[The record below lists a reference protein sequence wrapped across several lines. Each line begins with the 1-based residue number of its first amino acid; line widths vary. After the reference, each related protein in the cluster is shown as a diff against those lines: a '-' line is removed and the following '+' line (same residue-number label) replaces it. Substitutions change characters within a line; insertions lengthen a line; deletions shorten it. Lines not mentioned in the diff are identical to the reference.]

1 MEDNYYKHL
10 INKNSNYEPIQLIFF
25 KLKIKSDEDFFIELK
40 NLKQRIFK
48 FCVKHQHYMDDNFF
62 CEMKD
67 CTDIKKIN
75 CSIINKFI
83 IRYNIQTYSFFVLI
97 NHQNFG
103 GADYLILGSIIFKGE
118 TDSLIKQLEMNFL
131 NKIKIQLYKTQ
142 FLYKIYTNLY
152 NKIPRNRLKK
162 EHIIYSKITEI
173 DTNKIL
179 YNILKNITNTLSDTD
194 KIVCWIP
201 YGFEKNDNSPSNNL
215 GIMLFTFYKYFSFDM
230 FIKCKNNNEKL
241 IFGSNELLNSDYYIP
256 RNTINNNVSKIKKQ
270 IDVVISLANI
280 IKNELEID
288 LITGGMYY
296 KMNNECPY
304 PFYIWCL
311 TINNE
316 THISYSVSDYNCNIN
331 KLINTTNGI
340 DITDNYIYQLNN
352 ITSNL

>member
-10 INKNSNYEPIQLIFF
+10 IINNSNFEPIQLIFF
-25 KLKIKSDEDFFIELK
+25 KLKIKTDEDFFIEIK
-40 NLKQRIFK
+40 NMRQRILNFSEK
-48 FCVKHQHYMDDNFF
+48 NQHYMDNNFF
-62 CEMKD
+62 CEIED
-67 CTDIKKIN
+67 CQDIKKIN

-103 GADYLILGSIIFKGE
+103 GTDYLSLGSIIFNGQ
-118 TDSLIKQLEMNFL
+118 TNSLIKQLELNFI

-142 FLYKIYTNLY
+142 FIYKIYRNLY
-152 NKIPRNRLKK
+152 NKTPRNRLKK
-162 EHIIYSKITEI
+162 EKIIYSKITEI

-179 YNILKNITNTLSDTD
+179 YTILTNITNSLSNTD

-201 YGFEKNDNSPSNNL
+201 CGFEKNDNSPVNNNL
-215 GIMLFTFYKYFSFDM
+215 GIILFTFYKNFTFDM
-230 FIKCKNNNEKL
+230 FIKCKNNNQNL
-241 IFGSNELLNSDYYIP
+241 LFGSNELLNSNYVP
-256 RNTINNNVSKIKKQ
+256 GKLINNNVSKIKKQ
-270 IDVVISLANI
+270 IDVVITLGNI

-296 KMNNECPY
+296 KMNNNSPY

-311 TINNE
+311 SMNNE
-316 THISYSVSDYNCNIN
+316 THISYSISDNNCDIN
-331 KLINTTNGI
+331 KIINITNGI

>member
-10 INKNSNYEPIQLIFF
+10 INKNSDFEPIQLIFF
-25 KLKIKSDEDFFIELK
+25 RLKIKSDEDFFIELK
-40 NLKQRIFK
+40 NIEERILKFSLKNRQYI
-48 FCVKHQHYMDDNFF
+48 DDNFF
-62 CEMKD
+62 CEIKD
-67 CTDIKKIN
+67 CNDIKKID
-75 CSIINKFI
+75 CSNINKFI

-103 GADYLILGSIIFKGE
+103 GTDYLVLGSVILKGE
-118 TDSLIKQLEMNFL
+118 TNSLIKQLDVNFL
-131 NKIKIQLYKTQ
+131 NKIKIQIYKTQ

-152 NKIPRNRLKK
+152 NKVPRNRLKK
-162 EHIIYSKITEI
+162 ENIIYSKINEI

-179 YNILKNITNTLSDTD
+179 YNILSNIINSLSNTD

-201 YGFEKNDNSPSNNL
+201 YGFEKNEISPVNNL
-215 GIMLFTFYKYFSFDM
+215 GIILFTFYKHFTFDM
-230 FIKCKNNNEKL
+230 FIKCKNNNKNL
-241 IFGSNELLNSDYYIP
+241 IFGSNDLLNSKYY
-256 RNTINNNVSKIKKQ
+256 NSGKKINNNVSKIKKQ
-270 IDVVISLANI
+270 IDVVITIANI

-296 KMNNECPY
+296 KMNNDCPY

-316 THISYSVSDYNCNIN
+316 THISYSVSDYNCDIN
-331 KLINTTNGI
+331 KLTNTTNGI
-340 DITDNYIYQLNN
+340 DITDNYIYQINN